1 MLNKVSFLD
10 LPSLSKYYSKH
21 TQYTFWRRSGGYDIR
36 VLIAVRPYLVVSQ
49 IIRADKVFA
58 RV

>member
-21 TQYTFWRRSGGYDIR
+21 TQYTFWKTSGSYAIR
-36 VLIAVRPYLVVSQ
+36 VLIAVEPYLVVSQ

-58 RV
+58 AV